1 MNYYEDAKMRA
12 EAMFK
17 RELSDRELAEA
28 LSEQFC
34 KNEEE
39 IESLREEVVHL
50 RREIR
55 DVSMKEHVLSERVLD
70 KLDEILSIPHE
81 TMEITIMDDCDTYR
95 VRYISRGAVCDIE
108 KDDDSY
114 PMP

>member
-1 MNYYEDAKMRA
+1 MNAYEDAKMTA
-12 EAMFK
+12 EQMYG
-17 RELSDRELAEA
+17 RELSDRELAESMA
-28 LSEQFC
+28 EGFNKIVEDNAELE
-34 KNEEE
+34 
-39 IESLREEVVHL
+39 EEVVQL
-50 RREIR
+50 RRELR
-55 DVSMKEHVLSERVLD
+55 DRASKQHVLSERVLD

-95 VRYISRGAVCDIE
+95 VRYISRGACCDIE

>member
-39 IESLREEVVHL
+39 IESLREEVVQL
-50 RREIR
+50 RRELR
-55 DVSMKEHVLSERVLD
+55 DVSMKEHVLSEQVLD
-70 KLDEILSIPHE
+70 KIDEILSIPHE
-81 TMEITIMDDCDTYR
+81 TMEITIIDDYDSYKL
-95 VRYISRGAVCDIE
+95 RYTIRGGDDIE
-108 KDDDSY
+108 KDDDCY